1 MGSISR
7 DARQLPPMR
16 WCGHCCVAPGAP
28 GGEGEV
34 EHGDDGQEPDG
45 NIASVRNV
53 VYSRVGRVEKSKH
66 GGTVLFLGKSVLIA
80 LLIILLVQFIA
91 NQEVCT
97 INYNLKELP
106 SEVQMVLSGV
116 DKQDSWRCPYDETTD
131 VSYTF
136 ESTPPTN
143 SSVNDDITMFK
154 VLMADIKPVKR
165 HNSVDTTSRLAQSV
179 TKLCGKRC
187 YIKSCEC
194 VKIMITSD
202 SCYLDKY
209 KFGLQ
214 LEPSHHDET
223 SHSVFGIYF
232 VISGILLILLIGFY
246 AVFRISTKLWGGKR
260 EGIAV
265 LT

>member
-1 MGSISR
+1 
-7 DARQLPPMR
+7 MR
-16 WCGHCCVAPGAP
+16 WCGQCCGGP
-28 GGEGEV
+28 GGEGEGGHGDGGQ
-34 EHGDDGQEPDG
+34 EHGG
-45 NIASVRNV
+45 NCASVRNIM
-53 VYSRVGRVEKSKH
+53 YSRVGRVEKSKH
-66 GGTVLFLGKSVLIA
+66 GGTVMFLGKSVLIA

-91 NQEVCT
+91 SQEVCT
-97 INYNLKELP
+97 INYNLNELP

-136 ESTPPTN
+136 ETTPPTN
-143 SSVNDDITMFK
+143 SKVTANITMFK
-154 VLMADIKPVKR
+154 VLMADIKPSKR
-165 HNSVDTTSRLAQSV
+165 LNSVDTTSRLAQSV
-179 TKLCGKRC
+179 TTLCGKRC

-194 VKIMITSD
+194 VKMMLTSD
-202 SCYLDKY
+202 ACYLDKY

-214 LEPSHHDET
+214 LEPSQHDET

-232 VISGILLILLIGFY
+232 VISGILLVLLISFY
-246 AVFRISTKLWGGKR
+246 AVFRVSTKLWGGKR